1 GLCIE
6 WCKSYA
12 RVKRWREEVLLLQE
26 EMRRCLVTL
35 SWQEQQWLSRTE
47 IDTFEGER
55 KEGASAYAYEQ
66 VEVRRRIS
74 TRFQELW

>member
-1 GLCIE
+1 
-6 WCKSYA
+6 

-35 SWQEQQWLSRTE
+35 EWQACQWVERAR

-55 KEGASAYAYEQ
+55 LEGASAYAHEQ
-66 VEVRRRIS
+66 AAIRRSIAA
-74 TRFQELW
+74 RFQKLWN